1 MKAIIFGPPGS
12 GKGTYASIIQEKIGT
27 IKISTGD
34 IVREEERKGTELG
47 KMMKQYKDKGLLVP
61 DEIIIEVLKKRISQ
75 PDCIEK
81 GFILDGYPRTI
92 PQAKALDKITPID
105 VIINLI
111 LPNWVIIERL
121 TNRRICKNGHSF
133 NLIYHP
139 PKVPDIC
146 DVCGSELYQRSDDK
160 REVVEKRVR
169 VYEEQTKPI
178 LDYYKEKVPFVEIKP
193 EPKAPPE
200 KNAKKI
206 LVMLKE
212 QAFY

>member
-121 TNRRICKNGHSF
+121 TNRRICKNGH
-133 NLIYHP
+133 L
-139 PKVPDIC
+139 
-146 DVCGSELYQRSDDK
+146 
-160 REVVEKRVR
+160 
-169 VYEEQTKPI
+169 
-178 LDYYKEKVPFVEIKP
+178 
-193 EPKAPPE
+193 
-200 KNAKKI
+200 
-206 LVMLKE
+206 
-212 QAFY
+212 